1 VTAAPVS
8 YPVPSGGVGV
18 SLAASCCFL
27 ILEVPLPDPGLGPPL
42 RGTSDR
48 DRMAGVD
55 GCVYV
60 SVGVDA
66 GVEAEADGACVVR
79 WYLGGREL

>member
-1 VTAAPVS
+1 MTAAPVS

-55 GCVYV
+55 GRVCMWVCVGV
-60 SVGVDA
+60 DVDA
-66 GVEAEADGACVVR
+66 GVEAEADGV
-79 WYLGGREL
+79 W